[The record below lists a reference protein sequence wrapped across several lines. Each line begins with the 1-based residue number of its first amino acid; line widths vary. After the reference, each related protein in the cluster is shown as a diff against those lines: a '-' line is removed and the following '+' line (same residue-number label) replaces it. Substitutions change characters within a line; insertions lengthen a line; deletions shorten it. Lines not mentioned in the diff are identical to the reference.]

1 MRKVSTIAVIAV
13 FAIVI
18 VFCFISVLTQKH
30 TEIKEK
36 ANFNHIEEIVT
47 EEAIIAIQK
56 PIILNTEVEEDKK
69 DDEVV
74 LLKESSKGVSQ
85 NQTEIITYQ
94 TTYYQTH
101 SVSDLFSMNSDCF
114 GWVSIAGTSI
124 NYPVM
129 HTPDNPQKYLHK
141 NFYGEYSQS
150 GVPFL
155 DSRCSPDS
163 TNLIVYGHNM
173 NNGTMFADLCNYTD
187 HSYFTQHPTVILETE
202 NDVSVYTVFAVM
214 KAKADDDWY
223 RFITADTKREYDSK
237 IKYAKEDSLY
247 DTGITPEYNKQ
258 LLTLSTCYS
267 GNSDNR
273 ILVLAVEN

>member
-1 MRKVSTIAVIAV
+1 MKKVSTIAVIVV
-13 FAIVI
+13 FVIVI
-18 VFCFISVLTQKH
+18 AFCLISILTQKN

-36 ANFNHIEEIVT
+36 ASFNHIEEIVT
-47 EEAIIAIQK
+47 EEATIAIQK

-74 LLKESSKGVSQ
+74 LLKELSKGVSQ

-94 TTYYQTH
+94 TTDYQTH
-101 SVSDLFSMNSDCF
+101 SVSDLFSMNADCF
-114 GWVSIAGTSI
+114 GWLSIAGTSI

-129 HTPDNPQKYLHK
+129 YTSNNPQKYLHK

-163 TNLIVYGHNM
+163 TNLIAYGHNM
-173 NNGTMFADLCNYTD
+173 NNGTMFADLCKYTD
-187 HSYFTQHPTVILETE
+187 YAYFIQNPIVVIETE
-202 NDVSVYTVFAVM
+202 SGVSAYTVFAVM
-214 KAKADDDWY
+214 KVKADDDWY
-223 RFITADTKREYDSK
+223 RFITADTKRDYENK
-237 IKYAKEDSLY
+237 IKYAKSHSLY

-258 LLTLSTCYS
+258 LLTLSTCDS

-273 ILVLAVEN
+273 ILVLAAEN

>member
-13 FAIVI
+13 FVIII
-18 VFCFISVLTQKH
+18 VFCMISVLTQKN

-47 EEAIIAIQK
+47 EEATIAIQK

-74 LLKESSKGVSQ
+74 LLKESSKGLSQ

-129 HTPDNPQKYLHK
+129 HTPDEPQKYLHR

-155 DSRCSPDS
+155 DSRCNSDS

-187 HSYFTQHPTVILETE
+187 CSYFTQHPTVVMETKSG
-202 NDVSVYTVFAVM
+202 VSAYTVFAVM
-214 KAKADDDWY
+214 KVKSDDDWY

-237 IKYAKEDSLY
+237 IKYVKEQSLY
-247 DTGITPEYNKQ
+247 NTGITPEYNKQ
-258 LLTLSTCYS
+258 LLALSTCYS

>member
-1 MRKVSTIAVIAV
+1 
-13 FAIVI
+13 
-18 VFCFISVLTQKH
+18 
-30 TEIKEK
+30 
-36 ANFNHIEEIVT
+36 
-47 EEAIIAIQK
+47 
-56 PIILNTEVEEDKK
+56 
-69 DDEVV
+69 
-74 LLKESSKGVSQ
+74 
-85 NQTEIITYQ
+85 
-94 TTYYQTH
+94 
-101 SVSDLFSMNSDCF
+101 MNADCF
-114 GWVSIAGTSI
+114 GWISIAGTSI

-129 HTPDNPQKYLHK
+129 HTPDEPQKYLHK

-155 DSRCSPDS
+155 DSRCSSDS

-173 NNGTMFADLCNYTD
+173 NNGTMFADVCNYTD
-187 HSYFTQHPTVILETE
+187 YSYFTQHPIVILETE

-223 RFITADTKREYDSK
+223 RFITADTKRDYENK
-237 IKYAKEDSLY
+237 IKYAKSHSLY

-258 LLTLSTCYS
+258 LLTLSTCYG